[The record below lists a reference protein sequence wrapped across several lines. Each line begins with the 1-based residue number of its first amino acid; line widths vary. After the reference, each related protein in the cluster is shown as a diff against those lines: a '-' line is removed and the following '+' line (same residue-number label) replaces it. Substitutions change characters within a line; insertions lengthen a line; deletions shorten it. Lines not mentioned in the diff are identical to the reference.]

1 MSLAPAAACYM
12 QCCLWV
18 SRKSK
23 CSLAAVGVSVGQMI
37 NCALAL
43 KAVNSRAI
51 NSDESTKTCL
61 WILWKQWKGKDVHLW
76 FTPYSIN
83 SLPFICYFFFLL
95 LLHCYVCIL
104 MCVCVCRWPTCYYP
118 SSSKLSEG
126 DAGDRCSRWV
136 TDYSSRLRVHED
148 KNDGRLERLIFI

>member
-83 SLPFICYFFFLL
+83 SLPFICYFFFSSSSSLL
-95 LLHCYVCIL
+95 CLHFNV
-104 MCVCVCRWPTCYYP
+104 CVCVQMTDLLLSFVIKTFWRRCRRSLLKVSHGLLISFTC
-118 SSSKLSEG
+118 
-126 DAGDRCSRWV
+126 AWR
-136 TDYSSRLRVHED
+136 
-148 KNDGRLERLIFI
+148 